1 MLEKQEK
8 RKRRH
13 QRIRKKIK
21 GTAERPR
28 LCVFRSNKHTYAQI
42 INDEVGKVVAS
53 AKDMDLSKKE
63 QKTEGENR
71 KVELARKVGKLVAK
85 RAKKKGVKKVV
96 FDRAGYKFH
105 GRVKAVA
112 EGAREEKLKL

>member
-1 MLEKQEK
+1 MLQKQEK

-28 LCVFRSNKHTYAQI
+28 LCVFRSNKHIYAQI
-42 INDEVGKVVAS
+42 INDEVGEVIAA

-63 QKTEGENR
+63 REIKEENR
-71 KVELARKVGKLVAK
+71 KVELARKVGRLVAK
-85 RAKKKGVKKVV
+85 KAKKKGVERVV